1 MADISAGALRFDLTA
16 DNSQFMQAV
25 KQSKEAHVNA
35 ASEMGKKFE
44 EASDKADKSF
54 GSMIEKAI
62 RSVGQ
67 FVSKMRDLD
76 KAITDTAEEG
86 AEGFEKAFTDGFN
99 RSFTVIGA
107 GWDRLNAWLKSKGPI
122 GQSASAVLDVA
133 EMLGGKGA
141 LEESAKKASAITLSA
156 FAENFNFEKY
166 TSQFRDGLVQSLT
179 ATKAVV
185 FFDPAELEKEQSKI
199 KEFAD
204 GIKQKFDDMVEGIRE
219 ALRKLAGTWDGI
231 RDNVK
236 AVLDALAKQT
246 ENVQFR
252 NGLIGL
258 DTNEKAYRQALND
271 LITKGGKAWEDYN
284 AKEKEA
290 METAARHHGDV
301 VQDGEDL
308 QKQID
313 RTERYEQAVK
323 SLVTTLKR
331 QGDMASAATRGKSVY
346 ERSLEQGIAQA
357 EARGVRT
364 DDSRFVDANE
374 ASARERQLK
383 ANEDFNHKIAQS
395 LKTQGGAYNLQAA
408 SLGLSAGAAEE
419 MRVRQ
424 QLLNEAQQ
432 QGVDVTDRLRS
443 SIDGIAAAQG
453 RQKQA
458 LAEATERFNDFRQVG
473 MTVASSLESAFSQWI
488 TGTQFQWKSFIQSL
502 EQDLARLA
510 FKKGV
515 ESLLTGSSAS
525 GGGLM
530 GWISGLLGGGI
541 DASGIPRRAGGG
553 DVTGGQPYIVGEKRP
568 ELFVPRSSGTIIPDI
583 SRMGGRASGPTS
595 INMTVDLKGANGD
608 ETIAR
613 MIAVAG
619 RQILAA
625 AKQQAADGYAAT
637 ARRQQLLG
645 A

>member
-67 FVSKMRDLD
+67 LVSKMRDLD
-76 KAITDTAEEG
+76 KAFTDTAEEG

-313 RTERYEQAVK
+313 RTKRYEQAVE
-323 SLVTTLKR
+323 SITAALKR
-331 QGDMASAATRGKSVY
+331 QGETALANAGMGAGKSAYERALERGRAMADGYGAGRSGAAESDAVKDAIKAQAEQTQLAANIKFNYDLAEAVRQQGAAYSLQSRSLGLAVGEATRLKFVQDELNKAQREGVPLSDSMRAAIDASAAAIGRA
-346 ERSLEQGIAQA
+346 AQA
-357 EARGVRT
+357 AA
-364 DDSRFVDANE
+364 DAKQRFD
-374 ASARERQLK
+374 
-383 ANEDFNHKIAQS
+383 
-395 LKTQGGAYNLQAA
+395 
-408 SLGLSAGAAEE
+408 
-419 MRVRQ
+419 
-424 QLLNEAQQ
+424 
-432 QGVDVTDRLRS
+432 
-443 SIDGIAAAQG
+443 
-453 RQKQA
+453 
-458 LAEATERFNDFRQVG
+458 DFRQVG
-473 MTVASSLESAFSQWI
+473 QTVASSLESAFSQWI

-515 ESLLTGSSAS
+515 EILLTGSSS
-525 GGGLM
+525 GGGGLM
-530 GWISGLLGGGI
+530 SLLSAILPG
-541 DASGIPRRAGGG
+541 RAGGG